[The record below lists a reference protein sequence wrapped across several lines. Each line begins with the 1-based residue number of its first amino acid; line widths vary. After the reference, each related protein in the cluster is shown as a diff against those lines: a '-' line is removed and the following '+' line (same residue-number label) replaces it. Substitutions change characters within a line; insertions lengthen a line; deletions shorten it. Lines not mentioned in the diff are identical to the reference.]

1 MVQTAESS
9 SNGHGVGRGCV
20 GTAGWTRLDRRARWG
35 EWPGVT
41 HTPTQKH
48 TQTHTHTHTD
58 NHRTDY
64 TNFNNVQ
71 THLFIWTRLVH
82 QLWVTE
88 KRYLVYQLVEEF
100 VASARWTVRHKE
112 VPAGN
117 TEH

>member
-1 MVQTAESS
+1 MHA
-9 SNGHGVGRGCV
+9 
-20 GTAGWTRLDRRARWG
+20 
-35 EWPGVT
+35 
-41 HTPTQKH
+41 HTNNH
-48 TQTHTHTHTD
+48 T
-58 NHRTDY
+58 TDY

-71 THLFIWTRLVH
+71 TYLFKWTRLVH

-117 TEH
+117 TDHLFRFHLNYLADSWLWLKGH